1 MILSISSFKNTN
13 VVLDPKIFF
22 GIAAAVI
29 NAAAVNPLG
38 NETF

>member
-1 MILSISSFKNTN
+1 MILSISSFKNTS
-13 VVLDPKIFF
+13 LDPKIFF